1 MTETKKQK
9 KLRIA
14 IWIFYLIE
22 VFLSS
27 TPFMVGKVDGKT
39 QSLTV
44 LEIVVQPGFQ
54 YTADQGKLAL
64 FYSLFLIIPLI
75 GFFFCVFD
83 RKTNIK
89 NGVSFICSVL
99 GVSVI
104 TFGIGGAMAS
114 GALISLFIY
123 LITALLS
130 MYSIISFYSEKA
142 KLKM

>member
-54 YTADQGKLAL
+54 YTADQVKLAL

-89 NGVSFICSVL
+89 NGASFICSVL